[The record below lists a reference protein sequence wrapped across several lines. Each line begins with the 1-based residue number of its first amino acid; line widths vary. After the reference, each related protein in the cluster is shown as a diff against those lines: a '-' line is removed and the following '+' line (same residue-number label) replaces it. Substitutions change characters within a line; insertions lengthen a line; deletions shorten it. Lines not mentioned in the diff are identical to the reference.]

1 MSTQSLRWSGICW
14 PVSTSPSEFLCQ
26 PSTHWIHKSVSI
38 NRSIG
43 IVNLTVLKMQLE
55 LSVGSKSLIGRCELC
70 MFHLPKDKIYV
81 NLTVPYST
89 IIVPP
94 KLKVLCSRFV
104 RK

>member
-1 MSTQSLRWSGICW
+1 M
-14 PVSTSPSEFLCQ
+14 
-26 PSTHWIHKSVSI
+26 SI

-81 NLTVPYST
+81 NLTVR
-89 IIVPP
+89 VPRGTREEKEVFESVVTSGEMEVGP
-94 KLKVLCSRFV
+94 PEPPCRGRL
-104 RK
+104 